1 MPTSSGGDGR
11 TRTLTAEPEAAP
23 VVPASRRAMN
33 GLRLAVIDDRDGP
46 LPALLV
52 ALTVLAG
59 VVDAASI
66 LGLGH
71 VFVATMTG
79 NLVFVGLAVA
89 GAKGFTIAP
98 CLLSIGGFI
107 VGALAGGHACHTGG
121 GHRGRALRNVLAVK
135 LVLAAAVTAIIVAV
149 GDHPGAVARDVAIVL
164 LATSMGCQLAAIRF
178 LKVPDLLTVVLT
190 LTITGALTERG
201 LGPFHPTVLRRAV
214 AVLAFA
220 VGAISGGLLVVN
232 VSLSAA
238 LGLGLAIIVAVAI
251 AAHLA
256 SRSAEDWTA
265 PR

>member
-1 MPTSSGGDGR
+1 MSTTSGGDGR
-11 TRTLTAEPEAAP
+11 ARASAAGPPVEP
-23 VVPASRRAMN
+23 VSRRALG
-33 GLRLAVIDDRDGP
+33 GLRLAIKDDRDGP
-46 LPALLV
+46 LPAMLV

-71 VFVATMTG
+71 VFVATITG
-79 NLVFVGLAVA
+79 NLVFVGLAIA
-89 GAKGFTIAP
+89 GAQGFSVAP

-107 VGALAGGHACHTGG
+107 IGALAGGHACRGAR
-121 GHRGRALRNVLAVK
+121 GHRGRALRNVLGVK
-135 LVLAAAVTAIIVAV
+135 VALAAVVTVIIVAV
-149 GDHPGAVARDVAIVL
+149 DGHPGRGTRDIAVVL
-164 LATSMGCQLAAIRF
+164 LAMSMGSQLAAIRY

-201 LGPFHPTVLRRAV
+201 LGPFHPAVLRRAI

-220 VGAISGGLLVVN
+220 VGAIGGGLLVVN

-256 SRSAEDWTA
+256 SRSSADWAT

>member
-1 MPTSSGGDGR
+1 MTRSPGGPID
-11 TRTLTAEPEAAP
+11 
-23 VVPASRRAMN
+23 
-33 GLRLAVIDDRDGP
+33 GLRQAVIDEKDGP
-46 LPALLV
+46 LPAMLV

-71 VFVATMTG
+71 VFVATVTG

-89 GAKGFTIAP
+89 GAQGFSVGP
-98 CLLSIGGFI
+98 CLLSIGGFV
-107 VGALAGGHACHTGG
+107 VGALAGGHACRTAHD
-121 GHRGRALRNVLAVK
+121 HRGRALRNVLGLK
-135 LVLAAAVTAIIVAV
+135 LVLAAVVTAIIVAV
-149 GDHPGAVARDVAIVL
+149 NGDPGRGTRDVAVVL
-164 LATSMGCQLAAIRF
+164 LAMSMGCQLAAIRY

-201 LGPFHPTVLRRAV
+201 LGPFHPAVLRRAI

-220 VGAISGGLLVVN
+220 LGAILGGLLVVD

-238 LGLGLAIIVAVAI
+238 LGLGLAIIASVAI

-256 SRSAEDWTA
+256 SRSSADWAT

>member
-1 MPTSSGGDGR
+1 MTRSPGGPID
-11 TRTLTAEPEAAP
+11 
-23 VVPASRRAMN
+23 
-33 GLRLAVIDDRDGP
+33 GLRQAVIDEKDGP
-46 LPALLV
+46 LPAMLV

-71 VFVATMTG
+71 VFVATVTG

-89 GAKGFTIAP
+89 GAQGFSVAP

-107 VGALAGGHACHTGG
+107 VGALAGGHACRTARN
-121 GHRGRALRNVLAVK
+121 HRGRALRNVLGLK
-135 LVLAAAVTAIIVAV
+135 LVLAAVVTAIIVAV
-149 GDHPGAVARDVAIVL
+149 NGDPGRGTRDVAVVL
-164 LATSMGCQLAAIRF
+164 LAMSMGCQLAAIRY

-201 LGPFHPTVLRRAV
+201 LGPFHPAVLRRAI

-220 VGAISGGLLVVN
+220 VGAILGGLLVVD

-238 LGLGLAIIVAVAI
+238 LGLGLAIIASVAI

-256 SRSAEDWTA
+256 SRSSADWAT